1 MNYFSSLR
9 NLGRAARG
17 KPAAAEQRYPDYQ
30 KILSVGRFVYFF
42 PGIILQSCKVYDRH
56 TSGNVHLRHAEF
68 WTDNPKTFTKDLAK
82 F

>member
-9 NLGRAARG
+9 NLGRAARE

-42 PGIILQSCKVYDRH
+42 PGIILQSCKVYD
-56 TSGNVHLRHAEF
+56 
-68 WTDNPKTFTKDLAK
+68 
-82 F
+82 